1 MSDAMPQQSSFVIG
15 ADHPS
20 LPGHFPGE
28 PIVPGAVLLDH
39 AIEHIE
45 SATQRRVT
53 AIAAA
58 KFNLPV
64 TAEKTCVLTM
74 QVKGDTVAVSA
85 AVDGEVAFSLSAIL
99 QDVDDGQHRNPA

>member
-1 MSDAMPQQSSFVIG
+1 MPRQSSFVIG

-39 AIEHIE
+39 AIAHIE
-45 SATQRRVT
+45 ASTQRRVAGIT
-53 AIAAA
+53 AA

-64 TAEKTCVLTM
+64 LPNKTCVMTL
-74 QVKGDTVAVSA
+74 QVKGDTVSLSA
-85 AVDGEVAFSLSAIL
+85 TVDGEVAFSFSAEL
-99 QDVDDGQHRNPA
+99 QDRTIDDGPEQQPA

>member
-1 MSDAMPQQSSFVIG
+1 MPQQSSFVIG

-20 LPGHFPGE
+20 LSGHFPGE

-39 AIEHIE
+39 VIAIVE
-45 SATQRRVT
+45 AGTGRRV
-53 AIAAA
+53 AGIAAA

-64 TAEKTCVLTM
+64 MAEKTCVLTM

-85 AVDGEVAFSLSAIL
+85 AIDGEVAFSLSAIL
-99 QDVDDGQHRNPA
+99 TDAPGR

>member
-1 MSDAMPQQSSFVIG
+1 MPQQSSFVIG

-45 SATQRRVT
+45 NATQRRVA

-74 QVKGDTVAVSA
+74 QVKGDTVALSA

-99 QDVDDGQHRNPA
+99 QDRSNDDRQDRKPT

>member
-1 MSDAMPQQSSFVIG
+1 MPPQSSFVIG

-45 SATQRRVT
+45 SATQRRVA

-99 QDVDDGQHRNPA
+99 QDVDDGQHRSPA